1 MKKLLTMF
9 AIVCAFLASCDS
21 EGGDLN
27 RTPLLKVVGPD
38 GSDPSQPISID
49 GKSQEVAFTVLA
61 TADWTA
67 DIAGDEGFAL
77 SDRSGATGNTKV
89 TVVAARN
96 LSGATRSATVSFRLG
111 GEERYAYTISQTEEQ
126 PYLDVDPATIS
137 IDGKSQEVAF
147 TVLATADWTADIAG
161 DEGFALSDRS
171 GATGNTKV
179 TVVAARNLSGA
190 TRSAT
195 VSFRLG
201 GEERY
206 AYTISQTEEQPY
218 LDVDPA
224 TISIVGDRT
233 EFTVAVSTNQSP
245 WKVEI
250 DSPDGDGWLTQQSKE
265 SASITFL
272 AEENTTGKNRTA
284 TLKFVSE
291 LHPEVFNYVTVTQGY
306 VVPAPTADLLDVV
319 FAEDGTAKD
328 VSAMGM
334 TVELLPDPTLSTV
347 FLEKYDRYA
356 ARFTREPSGPSAVL
370 ESGFYKVE
378 YNDNAAFKSKLEDGY
393 AMEVLLRRYDDPQ
406 KLQIKPF
413 ASSEGGGVSICFWAD
428 DSNQIVMETGTKNA
442 TGGNVWKTAKSGVTP
457 LKDVYYHIVAVWDKA
472 AGTQKIYVDGE
483 LKATNNS
490 AGGEFRH
497 MNTNVDKRWFG
508 IGADPNPNDK
518 GQISF
523 NGEVVIARI
532 YDDPINADQVHALWK
547 LVK

>member
-38 GSDPSQPISID
+38 GSDPSQP
-49 GKSQEVAFTVLA
+49 
-61 TADWTA
+61 
-67 DIAGDEGFAL
+67 
-77 SDRSGATGNTKV
+77 
-89 TVVAARN
+89 
-96 LSGATRSATVSFRLG
+96 
-111 GEERYAYTISQTEEQ
+111 
-126 PYLDVDPATIS
+126 IS

-272 AEENTTGKNRTA
+272 AEENTTGRNRTA

-442 TGGNVWKTAKSGVTP
+442 TCGKP
-457 LKDVYYHIVAVWDKA
+457 PRA
-472 AGTQKIYVDGE
+472 A
-483 LKATNNS
+483 S
-490 AGGEFRH
+490 PH
-497 MNTNVDKRWFG
+497 
-508 IGADPNPNDK
+508 
-518 GQISF
+518 
-523 NGEVVIARI
+523 
-532 YDDPINADQVHALWK
+532 
-547 LVK
+547 